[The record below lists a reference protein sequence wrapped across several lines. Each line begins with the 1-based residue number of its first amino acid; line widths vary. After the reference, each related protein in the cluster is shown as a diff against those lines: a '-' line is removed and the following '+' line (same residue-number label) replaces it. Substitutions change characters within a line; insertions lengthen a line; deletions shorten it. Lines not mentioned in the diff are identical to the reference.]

1 MTARRELLAVARL
14 DWADVV
20 RSRWLAVCLLLY
32 GGLAAVFVLVGLRE
46 SSVVGFT
53 GMGRVLFSLCH
64 ALVLVLP
71 LIALGVTGQVLNRAR
86 ESGALELLLS
96 QPLRRSSYLT
106 AVTAVRVAALV
117 VPLALALVGLAGIG
131 GIALGQRVPWGYLAR
146 VLAVCS
152 ALLWA
157 FAALG
162 LLTSVRVR
170 SPARAMTWVV
180 LFWAAGVAL
189 VDFALIGALLS
200 WRLQPQAVF
209 LLAVLNPVEVA
220 RLALLSGA
228 EPELATLGPVGF
240 WIAHRIG
247 PDGLFALGIGW
258 PLGFGAIAW
267 GFALRAFRRSD
278 AV

>member
-1 MTARRELLAVARL
+1 MTTRRELLAVARL

-32 GGLAAVFVLVGLRE
+32 GVLAAAFVLVGLRE
-46 SSVVGFT
+46 SSVIGFT

-64 ALVLVLP
+64 ALVLILP

-96 QPLRRSSYLT
+96 QPLRRSSYLA
-106 AVTAVRVAALV
+106 AVTGVRVAALV
-117 VPLALALVGLAGIG
+117 LPLAFALVALALVGVS
-131 GIALGQRVPWGYLAR
+131 LGQPVPWGYLVR
-146 VLAVCS
+146 VVAICS

-162 LLTSVRVR
+162 LWTSVRVR

-180 LFWAAGVAL
+180 LFWVAGVAL

-200 WRLQPQAVF
+200 WRLQPHAVF
-209 LLAVLNPVEVA
+209 LLAALNPVEVA
-220 RLALLSGA
+220 RLALLSSA

-240 WIAHRIG
+240 WIAQRIG
-247 PDGLFALGIGW
+247 PDGLLALGIGW
-258 PLGFGAIAW
+258 PLTFGAIAW
-267 GFALRAFRRSD
+267 GLALRAFRRSD